1 MASREDTSTSSA
13 PDSNREQGRS
23 IGPGSPAAWKGD
35 VYSVYMIVVPGW
47 TDDQRE
53 RKHWVPEG
61 HKLGTWKVI
70 LQVHLVMERGV
81 FGKGTNEQTIGV

>member
-1 MASREDTSTSSA
+1 
-13 PDSNREQGRS
+13 
-23 IGPGSPAAWKGD
+23 
-35 VYSVYMIVVPGW
+35 MIVVPGW

-81 FGKGTNEQTIGV
+81 FGKGTNEQTIGSVRYQNP

>member
-1 MASREDTSTSSA
+1 
-13 PDSNREQGRS
+13 
-23 IGPGSPAAWKGD
+23 
-35 VYSVYMIVVPGW
+35 MIVVPGW